1 MNIMNITN
9 IIWDVMY
16 IQYDMMS
23 RDGGAVMITFQDRM
37 VSIALIF
44 GVVDGGS
51 TLQLYC
57 TILRKAGI

>member
-1 MNIMNITN
+1 MNIMNIAN

-16 IQYDMMS
+16 VFRMMS
-23 RDGGAVMITFQDRM
+23 RVGGAVMITFQDRM

-44 GVVDGGS
+44 GVVDDGS

-57 TILRKAGI
+57 AIPHKAGT